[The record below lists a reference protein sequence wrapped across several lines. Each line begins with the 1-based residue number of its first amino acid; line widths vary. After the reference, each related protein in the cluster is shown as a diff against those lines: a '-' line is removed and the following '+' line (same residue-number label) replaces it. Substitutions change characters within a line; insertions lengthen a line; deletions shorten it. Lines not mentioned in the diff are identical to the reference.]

1 MEDNIHLR
9 RLLGELTNIMK
20 IFGAKSDESRD
31 FIRKHAQDAEFKRLA
46 LTLVLLG
53 EANERGLL
61 EEREEF
67 ADDGATDR

>member
-1 MEDNIHLR
+1 
-9 RLLGELTNIMK
+9 MK